1 VLRQTLR
8 IRAASDAAADAAG
21 AVAAD
26 AVAAGVVYVAA
37 YSRRPT
43 CRRFDLMQGP
53 QISSDVC

>member
-1 VLRQTLR
+1 MFFMLLQTLR
-8 IRAASDAAADAAG
+8 IRAVSDAAAD
-21 AVAAD
+21 VAAD

-53 QISSDVC
+53 QISSAVR